1 MHPGLSQG
9 QWAAWGPHGHSP
21 LGLGIALLSRGLLR
35 KHATPWAHGQC
46 GVTHGSHLQLGAHL
60 PAWLQDW
67 SRSKNSSA
75 QLRVPT
81 HSAQACCSMLPCR
94 NVAGLPP
101 LCLCF
106 QEETKH
112 FSKLCVCYFT
122 LLANSILIQ
131 VFLHKV
137 CPIFRPLPELP
148 SGEQV
153 LGRHLSILL
162 LLSLCRREVVESST
176 PGGSQETFRYY
187 TKGHGLVWK

>member
-75 QLRVPT
+75 QLCIPT

-101 LCLCF
+101 PLLVF
-106 QEETKH
+106 PGRNKTLLKALRLL
-112 FSKLCVCYFT
+112 FYFT
-122 LLANSILIQ
+122 CKLNPNTGVLAQGLSY
-131 VFLHKV
+131 F
-137 CPIFRPLPELP
+137 P
-148 SGEQV
+148 S
-153 LGRHLSILL
+153 
-162 LLSLCRREVVESST
+162 SS
-176 PGGSQETFRYY
+176 
-187 TKGHGLVWK
+187 

>member
-1 MHPGLSQG
+1 MASAGLHMEVICSWEHICQRG
-9 QWAAWGPHGHSP
+9 CRTGAEVK
-21 LGLGIALLSRGLLR
+21 IAR
-35 KHATPWAHGQC
+35 H
-46 GVTHGSHLQLGAHL
+46 
-60 PAWLQDW
+60 
-67 SRSKNSSA
+67 SSA
-75 QLRVPT
+75 SRLTQRRR
-81 HSAQACCSMLPCR
+81 AARCCP
-94 NVAGLPP
+94 AGMSLAFPP